1 MLKQHLMDDP
11 TTLDNL
17 GTEAATCHNFPAS
30 FVNFSQCL
38 HLKPLLQ
45 NLHAYPFCE
54 TTPGTTTPGTTTPGT
69 YLDVAIAKS
78 VKLAGKL

>member
-54 TTPGTTTPGTTTPGT
+54 TTPGT